1 MLDLVKSGP
10 RAEKPLPY
18 PTPCAPRAQVVLD
31 AICVHEC
38 LVQGRGGRFWPAPTF
53 QVTAMDR
60 PGEPLV
66 AKSCTGCWTG
76 VRRARGRRPVAPLR
90 QPSYTL
96 NLAVTL
102 ACAFF

>member
-60 PGEPLV
+60 PGEPLI

-76 VRRARGRRPVAPLR
+76 VRQLG
-90 QPSYTL
+90 
-96 NLAVTL
+96 
-102 ACAFF
+102 